1 MYASSLSLFCTYRF
15 FTPTISFLKGVLE
28 DVEKEFEMDQEWMG
42 GLIQTAFIIC
52 YFIGAPAFGYLGD
65 RYSRKWLIILGI
77 VMWSSSIMVSS
88 FMPVRSNFKLNFIL
102 G

>member
-1 MYASSLSLFCTYRF
+1 MKVKVYFILIVFL
-15 FTPTISFLKGVLE
+15 PTISFLKGVLE

-88 FMPVRSNFKLNFIL
+88 FMPVSCNFKLHFTL